1 MPSDVFEYAWRKLRL
16 RFLSGAERTKP
27 LRDVSAGR
35 ARACEIKDMRK
46 NSVKNRRINDE
57 VRKSLAGIIRD
68 IKDPRVSPM
77 TSVIEVEVAP
87 DLKNCKVWISVL
99 GSEQDKVNTMKGLK
113 SANGFIRGELA
124 HRVNLRNTPELH
136 FIEDDSIAYGVEMGH
151 RIDEVKAQDAAA
163 EEARRAKGIDI
174 NDTSAYV
181 SEEEDEIEEDEE

>member
-1 MPSDVFEYAWRKLRL
+1 
-16 RFLSGAERTKP
+16 
-27 LRDVSAGR
+27 
-35 ARACEIKDMRK
+35 MRK

-57 VRKSLAGIIRD
+57 VRKSLAAIIRD

-99 GSEQDKVNTMKGLK
+99 GGEEEQKNTMQGLK
-113 SANGFIRGELA
+113 SACGFIRRELA
-124 HRVNLRNTPELH
+124 HQVNLRNTPELH
-136 FIEDDSIAYGVEMGH
+136 FLQDDSIAYGVEMAH

-163 EEARRAKGIDI
+163 EESRRSRGIDI

-181 SEEEDEIEEDEE
+181 DDAADDDTDDDMDEEFNDASDDASDDAFGEDGSEDRNDSMDEDEAE